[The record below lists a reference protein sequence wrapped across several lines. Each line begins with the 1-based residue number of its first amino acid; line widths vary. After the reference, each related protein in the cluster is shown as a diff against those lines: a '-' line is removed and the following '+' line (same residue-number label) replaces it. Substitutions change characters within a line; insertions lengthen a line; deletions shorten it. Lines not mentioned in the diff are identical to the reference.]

1 MRLEP
6 LIAKKFEMKGSEK
19 SRQSLLDARMDAQ
32 KFGTFIAQ
40 CRKETGMTQSELA
53 AKIMVTD
60 KAVSR
65 WERGKGFPDINLL
78 LPLAEALEVS
88 VLELMHSERQKEKAQ
103 LFQDDTAIVHLMQ
116 NAVEMN
122 KRNKHQDRLIT
133 CIACITMLFVTF
145 FIKFY
150 GYGSI
155 GGGIVAGAFIAFI
168 PIGFYLLISNR
179 KDITGR
185 KIYTIFTVLGIC
197 LTLALL
203 SFLHVNSLILIWG
216 TFFLFFLIIIV
227 LIA

>member
-1 MRLEP
+1 MDN
-6 LIAKKFEMKGSEK
+6 KKFG
-19 SRQSLLDARMDAQ
+19 A
-32 KFGTFIAQ
+32 FIEQ
-40 CRKETGMTQSELA
+40 CRKEKSMTQSELA

-78 LPLAEALEVS
+78 LPLAETLEVS
-88 VLELMHSERQKEKAQ
+88 VLELMHSERQKDKVQ
-103 LFQDDTAIVHLMQ
+103 LFQDDTIIVHLME

-122 KRNKHQDRLIT
+122 KQNKQQDRI
-133 CIACITMLFVTF
+133 IACISCITMFFVTF

-203 SFLHVNSLILIWG
+203 TFLHVNSLILIWG

>member
-1 MRLEP
+1 
-6 LIAKKFEMKGSEK
+6 
-19 SRQSLLDARMDAQ
+19 
-32 KFGTFIAQ
+32 
-40 CRKETGMTQSELA
+40 
-53 AKIMVTD
+53 
-60 KAVSR
+60 
-65 WERGKGFPDINLL
+65 
-78 LPLAEALEVS
+78 
-88 VLELMHSERQKEKAQ
+88 MHSERQKDKAQ
-103 LFQDDTAIVHLMQ
+103 LFQDDTIIVHLME

-122 KRNKHQDRLIT
+122 KQNKQQDRIIA
-133 CIACITMLFVTF
+133 CISCITMLFATF

-203 SFLHVNSLILIWG
+203 TFLHVNSLILIWG

>member
-1 MRLEP
+1 
-6 LIAKKFEMKGSEK
+6 
-19 SRQSLLDARMDAQ
+19 MDAQ
-32 KFGTFIAQ
+32 KFGAFIAQ
-40 CRKETGMTQSELA
+40 CRKEKGMTQSELA
-53 AKIMVTD
+53 AKIMITD

-88 VLELMHSERQKEKAQ
+88 VFELMHSERQKEKAQ
-103 LFQDDTAIVHLMQ
+103 LFQDDTVIVHLME

-122 KRNKHQDRLIT
+122 KQNKNQDRVIT
-133 CIACITMLFVTF
+133 CIACITMFFVTF

>member
-1 MRLEP
+1 
-6 LIAKKFEMKGSEK
+6 
-19 SRQSLLDARMDAQ
+19 MDAP

-40 CRKETGMTQSELA
+40 CRKEKSMTQSELA

-88 VLELMHSERQKEKAQ
+88 VLELMHSERQKEKVQ
-103 LFQDDTAIVHLMQ
+103 LFQEDTIIVYLME

-122 KRNKHQDRLIT
+122 KQNKQQDRI
-133 CIACITMLFVTF
+133 IACISCITMFFVTF

>member
-1 MRLEP
+1 
-6 LIAKKFEMKGSEK
+6 
-19 SRQSLLDARMDAQ
+19 MDAQ
-32 KFGTFIAQ
+32 KFGAFIAQ
-40 CRKETGMTQSELA
+40 CRKEKSMTQSELA

-88 VLELMHSERQKEKAQ
+88 VLELMHSERQKDKVQ
-103 LFQDDTAIVHLMQ
+103 LFQDDTIIVHLME

-122 KRNKHQDRLIT
+122 KQNKQQDRI
-133 CIACITMLFVTF
+133 IACISCITMFFVTF

-203 SFLHVNSLILIWG
+203 TFLHVNSLILIWG
-216 TFFLFFLIIIV
+216 TFFLFSLIIIV

>member
-1 MRLEP
+1 
-6 LIAKKFEMKGSEK
+6 
-19 SRQSLLDARMDAQ
+19 MDAQ

-40 CRKETGMTQSELA
+40 CRKEKSMTQSELA

-88 VLELMHSERQKEKAQ
+88 VLELMHSERQKEKVQ
-103 LFQDDTAIVHLMQ
+103 LFQDDTIIVHLME

-122 KRNKHQDRLIT
+122 KQNKQQDRIIA
-133 CIACITMLFVTF
+133 CISCITMLLVTF

-203 SFLHVNSLILIWG
+203 TFLHVNSLILIWG

>member
-1 MRLEP
+1 
-6 LIAKKFEMKGSEK
+6 
-19 SRQSLLDARMDAQ
+19 MDAQ

-40 CRKETGMTQSELA
+40 CRKEKGMTQSELA

-65 WERGKGFPDINLL
+65 WERGKGFPDIHLL

-88 VLELMHSERQKEKAQ
+88 VFELMHSERQKEKAQ
-103 LFQDDTAIVHLMQ
+103 LFQEDTVIVHLME

-122 KRNKHQDRLIT
+122 KQNKHQDRILT

-155 GGGIVAGAFIAFI
+155 GGGIAAGAFIAFI
-168 PIGFYLLISNR
+168 PIGLYLLISNR

-185 KIYTIFTVLGIC
+185 KIYAIFTVLGIC

-203 SFLHVNSLILIWG
+203 TFLHVNPLILIWG
-216 TFFLFFLIIIV
+216 TFFLFFLLIIV

>member
-1 MRLEP
+1 
-6 LIAKKFEMKGSEK
+6 
-19 SRQSLLDARMDAQ
+19 MDAQ

-40 CRKETGMTQSELA
+40 CRKEKGMTQSELA

-88 VLELMHSERQKEKAQ
+88 VLELMHSERQKEKVQ
-103 LFQDDTAIVHLMQ
+103 LFQDDTIIVHLME

-122 KRNKHQDRLIT
+122 KQNKQQDRIIA
-133 CIACITMLFVTF
+133 CISCITMLFVTF

>member
-1 MRLEP
+1 
-6 LIAKKFEMKGSEK
+6 
-19 SRQSLLDARMDAQ
+19 MDAQ
-32 KFGTFIAQ
+32 KFGAFIAQ
-40 CRKETGMTQSELA
+40 CRKEKSMTQSELA

-88 VLELMHSERQKEKAQ
+88 VLELMHSERQKDKVQ
-103 LFQDDTAIVHLMQ
+103 LFQDDTIIVHLME

-122 KRNKHQDRLIT
+122 KQNKQQDRI
-133 CIACITMLFVTF
+133 IACISCITMFFVTF

-203 SFLHVNSLILIWG
+203 SFLHVNSRILIWG

>member
-1 MRLEP
+1 
-6 LIAKKFEMKGSEK
+6 
-19 SRQSLLDARMDAQ
+19 MDAQ

-40 CRKETGMTQSELA
+40 CRKEKGMTQSELA

-88 VLELMHSERQKEKAQ
+88 VFELMHSERQKEKAQ
-103 LFQDDTAIVHLMQ
+103 LFQDDTVIVHLME

-122 KRNKHQDRLIT
+122 KQNKHQDRIVT
-133 CIACITMLFVTF
+133 CIACITMLFVTA

-179 KDITGR
+179 KDIIGR
-185 KIYTIFTVLGIC
+185 KIYAIFTVLGIC

-203 SFLHVNSLILIWG
+203 TFLHVNPLMLIWG
-216 TFFLFFLIIIV
+216 TFFLLFLIIIV
-227 LIA
+227 MIA

>member
-1 MRLEP
+1 
-6 LIAKKFEMKGSEK
+6 
-19 SRQSLLDARMDAQ
+19 MDAQ
-32 KFGTFIAQ
+32 KFGAFIAQ
-40 CRKETGMTQSELA
+40 CRKEKSMTQSELA

-88 VLELMHSERQKEKAQ
+88 VLELMHSERQKEKVQ
-103 LFQDDTAIVHLMQ
+103 FFQDDTIIVHLME

-122 KRNKHQDRLIT
+122 KQNKQQDRIIA
-133 CIACITMLFVTF
+133 CISCITMLFVTF

-203 SFLHVNSLILIWG
+203 SFLHVNSRILIWG

>member
-1 MRLEP
+1 
-6 LIAKKFEMKGSEK
+6 
-19 SRQSLLDARMDAQ
+19 MDAQ

-40 CRKETGMTQSELA
+40 CRKEKSMTQSELA

-78 LPLAEALEVS
+78 LPVAEALEVS

-103 LFQDDTAIVHLMQ
+103 LFQDDTAIVHLME

-122 KRNKHQDRLIT
+122 KQNKQQDRI
-133 CIACITMLFVTF
+133 IACISCITMFFVTF

-203 SFLHVNSLILIWG
+203 TFLHVNSLILIWG

>member
-1 MRLEP
+1 
-6 LIAKKFEMKGSEK
+6 
-19 SRQSLLDARMDAQ
+19 MDAQ

-40 CRKETGMTQSELA
+40 CRKEKGMTQSELA

-65 WERGKGFPDINLL
+65 WERGKGFPDINLI
-78 LPLAEALEVS
+78 LPLAGALEVS
-88 VLELMHSERQKEKAQ
+88 VFELMHSERQKEKAQ
-103 LFQDDTAIVHLMQ
+103 LFQEDTVIVHLME

-122 KRNKHQDRLIT
+122 KQNKHQDRILT

-155 GGGIVAGAFIAFI
+155 GGGIAAGAFIAFI
-168 PIGFYLLISNR
+168 PIGLYLLISNR

-185 KIYTIFTVLGIC
+185 KIYAIFTVLGIC

-203 SFLHVNSLILIWG
+203 TFLHVNPLILIWG

>member
-1 MRLEP
+1 
-6 LIAKKFEMKGSEK
+6 
-19 SRQSLLDARMDAQ
+19 MDAQ
-32 KFGTFIAQ
+32 KFGAFIAQ
-40 CRKETGMTQSELA
+40 CRKEKSMTQSELA

-60 KAVSR
+60 KTVSR

-88 VLELMHSERQKEKAQ
+88 VLELMHSERQKDKVQ
-103 LFQDDTAIVHLMQ
+103 LFQDDTIIVHLME

-122 KRNKHQDRLIT
+122 KQNKQQDRI
-133 CIACITMLFVTF
+133 IACISCITMFFVTF

-203 SFLHVNSLILIWG
+203 TFLHVNSLILIWG

>member
-1 MRLEP
+1 
-6 LIAKKFEMKGSEK
+6 
-19 SRQSLLDARMDAQ
+19 MDAQ

-40 CRKETGMTQSELA
+40 CRKEKSMTQSELA

-88 VLELMHSERQKEKAQ
+88 VLELMHSERQKEKVQ
-103 LFQDDTAIVHLMQ
+103 LFQDDTIIVHLME

-122 KRNKHQDRLIT
+122 KQNKQQDRIIA
-133 CIACITMLFVTF
+133 CISCITMLLVTF

>member
-1 MRLEP
+1 
-6 LIAKKFEMKGSEK
+6 
-19 SRQSLLDARMDAQ
+19 MDAQ

-40 CRKETGMTQSELA
+40 CRKEKGMTQSELA

-88 VLELMHSERQKEKAQ
+88 VLELMHSERQKDKVQ
-103 LFQDDTAIVHLMQ
+103 LFQDDTIIVHLME

-122 KRNKHQDRLIT
+122 KQNKQQDRI
-133 CIACITMLFVTF
+133 IACISCITMFFVTF

-203 SFLHVNSLILIWG
+203 TFLHVNSLILIWG

>member
-1 MRLEP
+1 
-6 LIAKKFEMKGSEK
+6 
-19 SRQSLLDARMDAQ
+19 MDAQ

-88 VLELMHSERQKEKAQ
+88 VFELMHSERQKEKAQ
-103 LFQDDTAIVHLMQ
+103 IFQDDTVIVHLME

-122 KRNKHQDRLIT
+122 KRNKHQDRIVT
-133 CIACITMLFVTF
+133 CIACITMLFVTA

-179 KDITGR
+179 KDIIGR
-185 KIYTIFTVLGIC
+185 KIYAIFTVLGIC

-203 SFLHVNSLILIWG
+203 TFLHVNPLMLIWG
-216 TFFLFFLIIIV
+216 TFFLLFLIIIV

>member
-1 MRLEP
+1 
-6 LIAKKFEMKGSEK
+6 
-19 SRQSLLDARMDAQ
+19 MDAQ
-32 KFGTFIAQ
+32 KFGAFIAQ
-40 CRKETGMTQSELA
+40 CRKEKSMTQSELA

-88 VLELMHSERQKEKAQ
+88 VLELMHSERQKDKVQ
-103 LFQDDTAIVHLMQ
+103 LFQDDTIIVHLME

-122 KRNKHQDRLIT
+122 KQNKQQDRIIA
-133 CIACITMLFVTF
+133 CISCITMLFVTF

-155 GGGIVAGAFIAFI
+155 GGGIVAGAFIALI

-185 KIYTIFTVLGIC
+185 KIYTIFMVLGIC

-203 SFLHVNSLILIWG
+203 SFLHVNSRILIWG

>member
-1 MRLEP
+1 
-6 LIAKKFEMKGSEK
+6 
-19 SRQSLLDARMDAQ
+19 MDGQ
-32 KFGTFIAQ
+32 KFGAFIAQ
-40 CRKETGMTQSELA
+40 CRKEKSMTQSELA

-88 VLELMHSERQKEKAQ
+88 VLELMHSERQKDKVQ
-103 LFQDDTAIVHLMQ
+103 LFQDDTIIVHLME

-122 KRNKHQDRLIT
+122 KQNKQQDRI
-133 CIACITMLFVTF
+133 IACISCITMFFVTF

-203 SFLHVNSLILIWG
+203 TFLHVNSLILIWG

>member
-1 MRLEP
+1 
-6 LIAKKFEMKGSEK
+6 
-19 SRQSLLDARMDAQ
+19 MDAQ

-40 CRKETGMTQSELA
+40 CRKEKGMTQSELA

-88 VLELMHSERQKEKAQ
+88 VFELMHSERQKEKAQ
-103 LFQDDTAIVHLMQ
+103 IFQDDTVIVHLME

-122 KRNKHQDRLIT
+122 KRNKHQDRIVT
-133 CIACITMLFVTF
+133 CIACITMLFVTA

-179 KDITGR
+179 KDIIGR
-185 KIYTIFTVLGIC
+185 KIYAIFTVLGIC

-203 SFLHVNSLILIWG
+203 TFLHVNPLILIWG
-216 TFFLFFLIIIV
+216 TFFLLFLIIIV

>member
-1 MRLEP
+1 
-6 LIAKKFEMKGSEK
+6 
-19 SRQSLLDARMDAQ
+19 MDAQ

-40 CRKETGMTQSELA
+40 CRKEKSMTQSELA

-60 KAVSR
+60 KTVSR

-88 VLELMHSERQKEKAQ
+88 VLELMHSERQKDKVQ
-103 LFQDDTAIVHLMQ
+103 LFQDDTIIVHLME

-122 KRNKHQDRLIT
+122 KQNKQQDRIIA
-133 CIACITMLFVTF
+133 CISCITMLLVTF

-203 SFLHVNSLILIWG
+203 TFLHVNSLILIWG

>member
-1 MRLEP
+1 
-6 LIAKKFEMKGSEK
+6 
-19 SRQSLLDARMDAQ
+19 MDAQ
-32 KFGTFIAQ
+32 KFGAFIAQ
-40 CRKETGMTQSELA
+40 CRKEKSMTQSELA

-88 VLELMHSERQKEKAQ
+88 VLELMHSERQKDKVQ
-103 LFQDDTAIVHLMQ
+103 LFQDDTIIVHLME

-122 KRNKHQDRLIT
+122 KQNKQQDRIIT

-203 SFLHVNSLILIWG
+203 TFLHVNSLILIWG

>member
-1 MRLEP
+1 
-6 LIAKKFEMKGSEK
+6 
-19 SRQSLLDARMDAQ
+19 MDAQ

-40 CRKETGMTQSELA
+40 CRKEKGMTQSELA

-88 VLELMHSERQKEKAQ
+88 VFELMHSERQK
-103 LFQDDTAIVHLMQ
+103 D
-116 NAVEMN
+116 
-122 KRNKHQDRLIT
+122 KHQDRIIT

-168 PIGFYLLISNR
+168 PIGLYLLISNR

-185 KIYTIFTVLGIC
+185 KIYAIFTALGIC

-203 SFLHVNSLILIWG
+203 TFLHVNPLILIWG
-216 TFFLFFLIIIV
+216 TFFLLFLIIIV

>member
-1 MRLEP
+1 
-6 LIAKKFEMKGSEK
+6 
-19 SRQSLLDARMDAQ
+19 MDAQ
-32 KFGTFIAQ
+32 KFGAFIAQ
-40 CRKETGMTQSELA
+40 CRKEKSMTQSELA

-88 VLELMHSERQKEKAQ
+88 VLELMHSERQKDKAQ
-103 LFQDDTAIVHLMQ
+103 LFQDDTIIVHLME

-122 KRNKHQDRLIT
+122 KQNKQQDRI
-133 CIACITMLFVTF
+133 IACISCITMFFVTF

-203 SFLHVNSLILIWG
+203 TFLHVNSLILIWG

>member
-1 MRLEP
+1 
-6 LIAKKFEMKGSEK
+6 
-19 SRQSLLDARMDAQ
+19 MDAQ

-40 CRKETGMTQSELA
+40 CRKEKGMTQSELA

-88 VLELMHSERQKEKAQ
+88 VFELMHSERQKEKAQ
-103 LFQDDTAIVHLMQ
+103 IFQDDTVIVHLME

-122 KRNKHQDRLIT
+122 KRNKHQDRIVT
-133 CIACITMLFVTF
+133 CIACITMLFVTA

-155 GGGIVAGAFIAFI
+155 GGGIAAGAFIAFI
-168 PIGFYLLISNR
+168 PIGLYLLISNR

-185 KIYTIFTVLGIC
+185 KIYAIFTVLGIC

-203 SFLHVNSLILIWG
+203 TFLHVNPLILIWG
-216 TFFLFFLIIIV
+216 TFFLLFLIIIV

>member
-1 MRLEP
+1 
-6 LIAKKFEMKGSEK
+6 
-19 SRQSLLDARMDAQ
+19 MDAQ
-32 KFGTFIAQ
+32 KFGAFIAQ
-40 CRKETGMTQSELA
+40 CRKEKSMTQSELA

-88 VLELMHSERQKEKAQ
+88 VLELMHSERQKDKVQ
-103 LFQDDTAIVHLMQ
+103 LFQDDTIIVHLME
-116 NAVEMN
+116 NAVEIN
-122 KRNKHQDRLIT
+122 KQTKQQDRI
-133 CIACITMLFVTF
+133 IACISCITMFFVTF

-203 SFLHVNSLILIWG
+203 TFLHVNSLILIWG

>member
-1 MRLEP
+1 
-6 LIAKKFEMKGSEK
+6 
-19 SRQSLLDARMDAQ
+19 MDAQ

-40 CRKETGMTQSELA
+40 CRKEKGMTQSELA

-103 LFQDDTAIVHLMQ
+103 LFQDDTAIVHLME

-203 SFLHVNSLILIWG
+203 TFLHVNSLILIWG

>member
-1 MRLEP
+1 
-6 LIAKKFEMKGSEK
+6 
-19 SRQSLLDARMDAQ
+19 MDAQ
-32 KFGTFIAQ
+32 KFGAFIAQ
-40 CRKETGMTQSELA
+40 CRKEKSMTQSELA

-88 VLELMHSERQKEKAQ
+88 VLELMHSERQKDKVQ
-103 LFQDDTAIVHLMQ
+103 LFQDDTIIVHLME

-122 KRNKHQDRLIT
+122 KQNKQQDRI
-133 CIACITMLFVTF
+133 IACISCITMFFVTF

-203 SFLHVNSLILIWG
+203 TFLHVNPLILIWG

>member
-1 MRLEP
+1 
-6 LIAKKFEMKGSEK
+6 
-19 SRQSLLDARMDAQ
+19 MDAQ
-32 KFGTFIAQ
+32 KFGAFIAQ
-40 CRKETGMTQSELA
+40 CRKEKSMTQSELA

-88 VLELMHSERQKEKAQ
+88 VLELMHSERQKDKVQ
-103 LFQDDTAIVHLMQ
+103 LFQDDTIIVHLME

-122 KRNKHQDRLIT
+122 KQNKQQDRIIT
-133 CIACITMLFVTF
+133 CISCITMFFVTF

-203 SFLHVNSLILIWG
+203 TFLHVNSLILIWG

>member
-1 MRLEP
+1 
-6 LIAKKFEMKGSEK
+6 
-19 SRQSLLDARMDAQ
+19 MDAQ
-32 KFGTFIAQ
+32 KFGAFIAQ
-40 CRKETGMTQSELA
+40 CRKEKSMTQSELA

-88 VLELMHSERQKEKAQ
+88 VLELMHSERQKDKVQ
-103 LFQDDTAIVHLMQ
+103 LFQDDTIIVHLME

-122 KRNKHQDRLIT
+122 KQNKQQDRIIA
-133 CIACITMLFVTF
+133 CISCITMLFVTF

-197 LTLALL
+197 MTLALL
-203 SFLHVNSLILIWG
+203 IFLHVNSLILIWG

>member
-1 MRLEP
+1 
-6 LIAKKFEMKGSEK
+6 
-19 SRQSLLDARMDAQ
+19 MDAQ
-32 KFGTFIAQ
+32 KFGAFIAQ
-40 CRKETGMTQSELA
+40 CRKEKSMTQSELA

-88 VLELMHSERQKEKAQ
+88 VLELMHSERQKDKVQ
-103 LFQDDTAIVHLMQ
+103 LFQDDTIIVHLME

-122 KRNKHQDRLIT
+122 KQNKQQDRIIA
-133 CIACITMLFVTF
+133 CISCITMLFVTF

-203 SFLHVNSLILIWG
+203 TFLHVNSLILIWG

>member
-1 MRLEP
+1 
-6 LIAKKFEMKGSEK
+6 
-19 SRQSLLDARMDAQ
+19 MDAQ
-32 KFGTFIAQ
+32 KFGAFIAQ
-40 CRKETGMTQSELA
+40 CRKEKSMTQSELA

-88 VLELMHSERQKEKAQ
+88 VLELMHSERQKDKVQ
-103 LFQDDTAIVHLMQ
+103 LFQDDTIIVHLME

-122 KRNKHQDRLIT
+122 KQNKQQDRI
-133 CIACITMLFVTF
+133 IACISCITMFFVTF

-203 SFLHVNSLILIWG
+203 TFLHVNSLILIWDNCADSIMY
-216 TFFLFFLIIIV
+216 FHADIDILKK
-227 LIA
+227 

>member
-1 MRLEP
+1 
-6 LIAKKFEMKGSEK
+6 
-19 SRQSLLDARMDAQ
+19 MDAQ
-32 KFGTFIAQ
+32 KFGAFIAQ
-40 CRKETGMTQSELA
+40 CRKEKSMTQSELA

-88 VLELMHSERQKEKAQ
+88 VLELMHSERQKDKVQ
-103 LFQDDTAIVHLMQ
+103 LFQDDTIIVHLME

-122 KRNKHQDRLIT
+122 KQNKQQDRI
-133 CIACITMLFVTF
+133 IACISCITMFFVTF

>member
-1 MRLEP
+1 
-6 LIAKKFEMKGSEK
+6 
-19 SRQSLLDARMDAQ
+19 MDAQ
-32 KFGTFIAQ
+32 KFGAFIAQ
-40 CRKETGMTQSELA
+40 CRKEKSMTQSELA

-88 VLELMHSERQKEKAQ
+88 VLELMHSERQKDKVQ
-103 LFQDDTAIVHLMQ
+103 LFQDDTIIVHLME

-122 KRNKHQDRLIT
+122 KQNKQQDRIIA
-133 CIACITMLFVTF
+133 CISCITMLFVTF

-185 KIYTIFTVLGIC
+185 KIYAIFTALGIC

-203 SFLHVNSLILIWG
+203 TFLHVNPLILIWG
-216 TFFLFFLIIIV
+216 TFFLLFLIIIV

>member
-1 MRLEP
+1 
-6 LIAKKFEMKGSEK
+6 
-19 SRQSLLDARMDAQ
+19 MDAQ
-32 KFGTFIAQ
+32 KFGAFIAQ
-40 CRKETGMTQSELA
+40 CRKEKSMTQSELA

-88 VLELMHSERQKEKAQ
+88 VLELMHSERQKDKVQ
-103 LFQDDTAIVHLMQ
+103 LFQDDTIIVHLME

-122 KRNKHQDRLIT
+122 KQNKHQDRIIT
-133 CIACITMLFVTF
+133 CIACTTMLFVTF

-203 SFLHVNSLILIWG
+203 TFLHVNSLILIWG

>member
-1 MRLEP
+1 
-6 LIAKKFEMKGSEK
+6 
-19 SRQSLLDARMDAQ
+19 MDAQ

-40 CRKETGMTQSELA
+40 CRKEKSMTQSELA

-88 VLELMHSERQKEKAQ
+88 VLELMHSERQKDKVQ
-103 LFQDDTAIVHLMQ
+103 LFQDDTIIVHLME

-203 SFLHVNSLILIWG
+203 TFLHVNSLILIWG